1 MKLFPDLGFWFFFG
15 IRNLRSRTGWDC
27 RVVTRPAK
35 IISWPPCRIYRAL
48 WDCFLSS
55 LHPTLSSARYWTTDK
70 KEPGILVDYWAM
82 SYLGVVIFLLS
93 PHWGFS
99 KNVFEANAFQSDLN
113 FFRAAAN
120 DVCGDPECNL
130 VCSSGQVC
138 QQGKP
143 WLSTLPVIMKS
154 LQVLCQTKISTKFIR

>member
-1 MKLFPDLGFWFFFG
+1 MNLWIRFLFWFFFG
-15 IRNLRSRTGWDC
+15 IRNSRSRTGWGC

-99 KNVFEANAFQSDLN
+99 KNVFEANAFQSDLI

-130 VCSSGQVC
+130 AFHIY
-138 QQGKP
+138 GK
-143 WLSTLPVIMKS
+143 KEN
-154 LQVLCQTKISTKFIR
+154 VLHIYGRKNCCHIGVA